1 MKKKVIILSAIM
13 VAVTLTL
20 ASCDWIKTK
29 PDTER
34 DSTAY
39 NEVVT
44 DEEAAAKAVGA
55 DVGAGSAADMDEEA
69 EPVDD
74 NQLGE
79 EDWDISVRTFDLYIQ
94 DPGPGYEAIIR
105 GRDNEVH
112 VVEGR
117 TEGYPIDML
126 EPFGNVWQADVNF
139 DGHTDVMICLGL
151 EPVSDQVFMRYDAWI
166 YNPSTFSFRRSPSFR
181 GIINPEIDKKEQR
194 ILGHYIARD
203 GETKVYN
210 AYYWQNDGDIK
221 PVGKSW
227 NE

>member
-1 MKKKVIILSAIM
+1 MKHKGMIVKAIVV
-13 VAVTLTL
+13 VAATIGL

-29 PDTER
+29 TDTER

-39 NEVVT
+39 NEVVAD
-44 DEEAAAKAVGA
+44 DETAAPAETAESV
-55 DVGAGSAADMDEEA
+55 MDA
-69 EPVDD
+69 EPAEEDL
-74 NQLGE
+74 LGA
-79 EDWDISVRTFDLYIQ
+79 EDWDISVRTFDLDSQ

-105 GRDNEVH
+105 RDGKALQVA
-112 VVEGR
+112 EGR
-117 TEGYPIDML
+117 TEGYPEDML

-166 YNPSTFSFRRSPSFR
+166 YNPTSDNFTRAQSFR
-181 GIINPEIDKKEQR
+181 GIINPEVDKKEKR

-210 AYYWQNDGDIK
+210 AYYWQADGDIK

>member
-1 MKKKVIILSAIM
+1 MKHKGMIVKAIVV
-13 VAVTLTL
+13 VAATIGL

-39 NEVVT
+39 NEVVA
-44 DEEAAAKAVGA
+44 DDEAATPAETAESV
-55 DVGAGSAADMDEEA
+55 MEA
-69 EPVDD
+69 EPAEEDL
-74 NQLGE
+74 LGA
-79 EDWDISVRTFDLYIQ
+79 EDWDISVRTFDLDSQ

-105 GRDNEVH
+105 RDGKVLQ
-112 VVEGR
+112 VAEGR
-117 TEGYPIDML
+117 TEGYPEDML

-151 EPVSDQVFMRYDAWI
+151 EPVSDQVFIRYDAWI
-166 YNPSTFSFRRSPSFR
+166 YQPATSTFNHAPSFR
-181 GIINPEIDKKEQR
+181 GIINPEIDQKQQR

-210 AYYWQNDGDIK
+210 AYYWQADGDIK
-221 PVGKSW
+221 PIGKSW

>member
-1 MKKKVIILSAIM
+1 MKPKSIIFAAILM
-13 VAVTLTL
+13 AATLTL

-55 DVGAGSAADMDEEA
+55 DVGAGSASEMVEEA
-69 EPVDD
+69 EPADD
-74 NQLGE
+74 NLLGE
-79 EDWDISVRTFDLYIQ
+79 EDWDISVRTFDLDIQ

-105 GRDNEVH
+105 RDGKALQVA
-112 VVEGR
+112 EGR
-117 TEGYPIDML
+117 TEGYPEDML

-139 DGHTDVMICLGL
+139 DGHTDVMICLGM

-166 YNPSTFSFRRSPSFR
+166 YNPASDNFTRAQSFR
-181 GIINPEIDKKEQR
+181 GIINPEVDKKEKR

-210 AYYWQNDGDIK
+210 AYYWQADGDIK